1 MCKMMPL
8 GNCNALPPGNRKRGA
23 VISIEGLIGCGKS
36 TLVTNLCI
44 KRNYVPF
51 FEPVETNPYL
61 EDYYKDPK
69 RFAFTMQVH
78 LLWERYKMFQNAYY
92 RSLQGE
98 VCVLDRSP
106 QGDYAFALVQD
117 MDGYFTKNEF
127 TTYQN
132 MNKILHSQMA
142 SSDLMIWLD
151 ISPKE
156 AVERIKK
163 RSREC
168 ECSISLEYLEHLYKA
183 YITVIGI
190 LKKRTNVVIV
200 DARPDV
206 DTVLANVEKVIDEE
220 LFDA

>member
-8 GNCNALPPGNRKRGA
+8 GNCNALPPGSRKRGA

-168 ECSISLEYLEHLYKA
+168 ECSIPLEYLEHLYKA

>member
-1 MCKMMPL
+1 MCKAMPL
-8 GNCNALPPGNRKRGA
+8 GNCKRGA

-36 TLVTNLCI
+36 TLVTNLCK

-117 MDGYFTKNEF
+117 MNGYFTKNEF
-127 TTYQN
+127 ATYQN
-132 MNKILHSQMA
+132 MNKILHSQMV

-156 AVERIKK
+156 VVERIKK

-168 ECSISLEYLEHLYKA
+168 ECNIPLEYLEHLYKA
-183 YITVIGI
+183 YITIIGI

-200 DARPDV
+200 DARPDA
-206 DTVLANVEKVIDEE
+206 DTVLANVEKIIDEE